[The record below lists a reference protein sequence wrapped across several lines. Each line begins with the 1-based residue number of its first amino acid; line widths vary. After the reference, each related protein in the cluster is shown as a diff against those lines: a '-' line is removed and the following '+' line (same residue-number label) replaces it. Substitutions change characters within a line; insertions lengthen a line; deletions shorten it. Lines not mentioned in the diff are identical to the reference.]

1 MSYLLNN
8 LQLHVIDS
16 GMKSD
21 ISEFNIEEVQLA
33 EYLELTR
40 TMAVLIYVS
49 DPTII
54 ECVEQ
59 AAIVEDAS
67 VFKDVTERV

>member
-1 MSYLLNN
+1 MNQNKLFSLK
-8 LQLHVIDS
+8 IIKD
-16 GMKSD
+16 KK
-21 ISEFNIEEVQLA
+21 NIEEVQLA